1 MTIKI
6 CKCLQYLLKE
16 LKSNRCFYGLLIFIL
31 VLQALTYPSIHHITS
46 DEGRYMDESKHIC
59 NGDFSDFFGYQN
71 RSRHTPLY
79 NIIICATSP
88 IHGFN
93 LERAEITTYA
103 FFILTAIGWY
113 FTIPNHWKVD
123 KKKFVIFILSNSLL
137 WIYSFRILLDI
148 PLVFFLSL
156 GMFNLYLFFKEK
168 SKKNCYL
175 GILLT
180 SLACLT
186 KGTYA
191 IIYFPIF
198 FIYLLLKKEKDIKNY
213 IILFIPLIPF
223 VVYTLAQ
230 YSTGFPIFMEPLQD
244 IKFMTDI
251 TYSTIPYA
259 HLPTIVFIIGI
270 FSPLIILLAILIKK
284 EWNNL
289 GDDIKEFILF
299 FLIFYLISE
308 FSFDFMAF
316 ANTPRYHS
324 TLMPFFVL
332 IISAMPMEKRSF
344 RYIYYLIL
352 LWGLVTGFFI
362 AYYFHIETEAIWKMP
377 MMKYFSAIIK

>member
-1 MTIKI
+1 
-6 CKCLQYLLKE
+6 
-16 LKSNRCFYGLLIFIL
+16 
-31 VLQALTYPSIHHITS
+31 
-46 DEGRYMDESKHIC
+46 
-59 NGDFSDFFGYQN
+59 
-71 RSRHTPLY
+71 
-79 NIIICATSP
+79 
-88 IHGFN
+88 
-93 LERAEITTYA
+93 
-103 FFILTAIGWY
+103 
-113 FTIPNHWKVD
+113 
-123 KKKFVIFILSNSLL
+123 LSNSLL

-198 FIYLLLKKEKDIKNY
+198 FIYLLLKKERCLKKY
-213 IILFIPLIPF
+213 IILFIPLVPF
-223 VVYTLAQ
+223 GIYTLAQ
-230 YSTGFPIFMEPLQD
+230 YATGFPILMEPLQD
-244 IKFMTDI
+244 IKFTSSL

-270 FSPLIILLAILIKK
+270 FSPLIILLAFLIKK
-284 EWNNL
+284 EWSDL
-289 GDDIKEFILF
+289 GKDIKSFILF
-299 FLIFYLISE
+299 FLLFYLLWE
-308 FSFDFMAF
+308 FFFDFVVF
-316 ANTPRYHS
+316 ANIPRYHS
-324 TLMPFFVL
+324 ILMPFFVL
-332 IISAMPMEKRSF
+332 IISAMPMKKRSF

-352 LWGLVTGFFI
+352 LWSLVTGFFM

-377 MMKYFSAIIK
+377 MMKYLNVIIK